1 MEMEFI
7 LALIMGASLGGAAGY
22 LGTLMLSQRMALVAG
37 PLGHLTLPGIALA
50 MILGFDVSLGAFPF
64 VILGI
69 IFIWLFEMRTGLPME
84 AVTAVVFA
92 AGVAI
97 TFLFLPEEKAV
108 PALIGDISQITL
120 LATIIVTI
128 LSLTIFFMTKKI
140 YSKMILAGISEDLA
154 KVHGANFKKY
164 NLIYLLSI
172 ALTVAL
178 GVRIMGGLMTAAL
191 VAIPAST
198 ARNMSKG
205 LFQYSYGGL
214 ILGGLA
220 CILGIFGFRFTSLPA
235 GPLIAI
241 VGTFFFLVS
250 LAFKRCFVAYLHWKY
265 PWMFCS
271 TKNWLRFTINVYRTK
286 IGRLANCSEKELV
299 LGMEAARS
307 AYFQGGLGCI
317 YLLR

>member
-1 MEMEFI
+1 MKMEFI

-50 MILGFDVSLGAFPF
+50 LILGFDVSLGAFPF

-108 PALIGDISQITL
+108 PALIGDISQITF
-120 LATIIVTI
+120 LATIIVI
-128 LSLTIFFMTKKI
+128 LLSLIIFFMTRKI

-154 KVHGANFKKY
+154 KVQGANFRKY
-164 NLIYLLSI
+164 NLMYLLGI

-198 ARNMSKG
+198 ARNMSKS
-205 LFQYSYGGL
+205 LTQYSYGGL
-214 ILGGLA
+214 ILGSLA
-220 CILGIFGFRFTSLPA
+220 TILGIFGFRVTGLPA
-235 GPLIAI
+235 GPLIVI

-250 LAFKRCFVAYLHWKY
+250 LGLKR
-265 PWMFCS
+265 
-271 TKNWLRFTINVYRTK
+271 
-286 IGRLANCSEKELV
+286 
-299 LGMEAARS
+299 
-307 AYFQGGLGCI
+307 
-317 YLLR
+317 

>member
-1 MEMEFI
+1 MEFI
-7 LALIMGASLGGAAGY
+7 LALVMGASLGGAAGY

-50 MILGFDVSLGAFPF
+50 LILGFDVSLGAFPF

-84 AVTAVVFA
+84 AITAVVFA

-97 TFLFLPEEKAV
+97 TFLFLPEEKIV
-108 PALIGDISQITL
+108 PALIGDISQITS
-120 LATIIVTI
+120 LATIIVI
-128 LSLTIFFMTKKI
+128 LLSLTIFFMTKKV

-154 KVHGANFKKY
+154 KVQGANFKKY
-164 NLIYLLSI
+164 NLMYLLGI

-198 ARNMSKG
+198 ARNVSKS
-205 LFQYSYGGL
+205 LAQYSYGGL
-214 ILGGLA
+214 ILGSLA
-220 CILGIFGFRFTSLPA
+220 CILGICAFRLTGLPA
-235 GPLIAI
+235 GPLIVI

-250 LAFKRCFVAYLHWKY
+250 LGFKK
-265 PWMFCS
+265 
-271 TKNWLRFTINVYRTK
+271 
-286 IGRLANCSEKELV
+286 
-299 LGMEAARS
+299 
-307 AYFQGGLGCI
+307 
-317 YLLR
+317 

>member
-1 MEMEFI
+1 MEFI

-108 PALIGDISQITL
+108 PALIGDISQITF
-120 LATIIVTI
+120 LATIIVTL
-128 LSLTIFFMTKKI
+128 LSLTIFFITKKI

-154 KVHGANFKKY
+154 KVQGANFRKY
-164 NLIYLLSI
+164 NLMYLLGI

-198 ARNMSKG
+198 ARNMSKS
-205 LFQYSYGGL
+205 LTQYSYGGL
-214 ILGGLA
+214 ILGSVA
-220 CILGIFGFRFTSLPA
+220 CILGIVGFRFTGLPA
-235 GPLIAI
+235 GPLIVL

-250 LAFKRCFVAYLHWKY
+250 LGLKR
-265 PWMFCS
+265 
-271 TKNWLRFTINVYRTK
+271 
-286 IGRLANCSEKELV
+286 
-299 LGMEAARS
+299 
-307 AYFQGGLGCI
+307 
-317 YLLR
+317 

>member
-1 MEMEFI
+1 MEFI

-120 LATIIVTI
+120 LATIIVTL
-128 LSLTIFFMTKKI
+128 LSLIIFFITKKI

-154 KVHGANFKKY
+154 KVQGANFKKY
-164 NLIYLLSI
+164 NLIYLLGI

-178 GVRIMGGLMTAAL
+178 GVRIVGGLMTAAL

-198 ARNMSKG
+198 ARNMSRS
-205 LFQYSYGGL
+205 LTQYSYAGL
-214 ILGGLA
+214 ILGSAA
-220 CILGIFGFRFTSLPA
+220 CLLGIFGFRVTGLPA
-235 GPLIAI
+235 GPLIVI
-241 VGTFFFLVS
+241 VGAFFFLVS
-250 LAFKRCFVAYLHWKY
+250 LGLKR
-265 PWMFCS
+265 
-271 TKNWLRFTINVYRTK
+271 
-286 IGRLANCSEKELV
+286 
-299 LGMEAARS
+299 
-307 AYFQGGLGCI
+307 
-317 YLLR
+317 

>member
-1 MEMEFI
+1 MEFV

-69 IFIWLFEMRTGLPME
+69 VFIWLFEMRTGLPME

-92 AGVAI
+92 SGVAI

-108 PALIGDISQITL
+108 PALIGDISQITF

-128 LSLTIFFMTKKI
+128 LSLTIFLMTKKI
-140 YSKMILAGISEDLA
+140 YSKMILTGISEDLA
-154 KVHGANFKKY
+154 KVQGANFRKY

-198 ARNMSKG
+198 ARNMSKS
-205 LFQYSYGGL
+205 LTQYSYGGL
-214 ILGGLA
+214 ILGSLA
-220 CILGIFGFRFTSLPA
+220 TILGIFGFRVTGLPA
-235 GPLIAI
+235 GPLIVI
-241 VGTFFFLVS
+241 LGTFFFLVS
-250 LAFKRCFVAYLHWKY
+250 LGLKR
-265 PWMFCS
+265 
-271 TKNWLRFTINVYRTK
+271 
-286 IGRLANCSEKELV
+286 
-299 LGMEAARS
+299 
-307 AYFQGGLGCI
+307 
-317 YLLR
+317 

>member
-1 MEMEFI
+1 MEFI

-22 LGTLMLSQRMALVAG
+22 LGTLMVSQRMALVAG

-50 MILGFDVSLGAFPF
+50 LILGFDISLGAFPF

-69 IFIWLFEMRTGLPME
+69 VFIWLFEIRTGLPME
-84 AVTAVVFA
+84 AVTAIVFA

-97 TFLFLPEEKAV
+97 TFLFLPEEKVV
-108 PALIGDISQITL
+108 PALIGDISQITFL
-120 LATIIVTI
+120 PTIIVVI

-154 KVHGANFKKY
+154 KVQGANFKKY
-164 NLIYLLSI
+164 NLMYLLGI

-198 ARNMSKG
+198 ARNMSKS
-205 LFQYSYGGL
+205 LTQYSYGGL

-220 CILGIFGFRFTSLPA
+220 SILGIIGFRVTGFPA
-235 GPLIAI
+235 GPLIVI
-241 VGTFFFLVS
+241 VGAFFFLVS
-250 LAFKRCFVAYLHWKY
+250 LGLKR
-265 PWMFCS
+265 
-271 TKNWLRFTINVYRTK
+271 
-286 IGRLANCSEKELV
+286 
-299 LGMEAARS
+299 
-307 AYFQGGLGCI
+307 
-317 YLLR
+317 

>member
-1 MEMEFI
+1 MEFI

-69 IFIWLFEMRTGLPME
+69 LFIWLFEMRTRLPME

-97 TFLFLPEEKAV
+97 TFLFLPQEKAV
-108 PALIGDISQITL
+108 PALIGDISQITF
-120 LATIIVTI
+120 LATIIVI
-128 LSLTIFFMTKKI
+128 LLSLAIFFMTRKI

-154 KVHGANFKKY
+154 KVQGANFKKY
-164 NLIYLLSI
+164 NLIYLLGI

-178 GVRIMGGLMTAAL
+178 GVRIVGGLMTAAL

-198 ARNMSKG
+198 ARNMSKS
-205 LFQYSYGGL
+205 LTQYSYGGL
-214 ILGGLA
+214 ILGSLA
-220 CILGIFGFRFTSLPA
+220 CILGIVGFRVTGLPA
-235 GPLIAI
+235 GPLIVI

-250 LAFKRCFVAYLHWKY
+250 LGLKR
-265 PWMFCS
+265 
-271 TKNWLRFTINVYRTK
+271 
-286 IGRLANCSEKELV
+286 
-299 LGMEAARS
+299 
-307 AYFQGGLGCI
+307 
-317 YLLR
+317 

>member
-1 MEMEFI
+1 MEFI

-50 MILGFDVSLGAFPF
+50 MILGCDVSLGAFPF

-108 PALIGDISQITL
+108 PALIGDISQITF
-120 LATIIVTI
+120 LATLIVTL
-128 LSLTIFFMTKKI
+128 LSLAIFFITKKI

-154 KVHGANFKKY
+154 RVQGSNFRKY
-164 NLIYLLSI
+164 NLIYLLGI

-198 ARNMSKG
+198 AKNMSKN
-205 LFQYSYGGL
+205 LTQYSYGGL
-214 ILGGLA
+214 ILGSLA
-220 CILGIFGFRFTSLPA
+220 CILGILGFRFTGLPA
-235 GPLIAI
+235 GPLIVI
-241 VGTFFFLVS
+241 VGAFFFLVS
-250 LAFKRCFVAYLHWKY
+250 LGLKR
-265 PWMFCS
+265 
-271 TKNWLRFTINVYRTK
+271 
-286 IGRLANCSEKELV
+286 
-299 LGMEAARS
+299 
-307 AYFQGGLGCI
+307 
-317 YLLR
+317 

>member
-1 MEMEFI
+1 MEFI

-50 MILGFDVSLGAFPF
+50 MILGFDVSVGAFPF

-108 PALIGDISQITL
+108 PALIGDISQITFS
-120 LATIIVTI
+120 ATIIVTL
-128 LSLTIFFMTKKI
+128 LSLTIFFITKKI

-154 KVHGANFKKY
+154 KVQGANFGKY
-164 NLIYLLSI
+164 NLVYLLGI

-198 ARNMSKG
+198 ARNMSKS
-205 LFQYSYGGL
+205 LTQYSYGGL

-220 CILGIFGFRFTSLPA
+220 CILGIVGFRFTDLPA
-235 GPLIAI
+235 GPLIVI
-241 VGTFFFLVS
+241 VGAFFFLVS
-250 LAFKRCFVAYLHWKY
+250 LGLKR
-265 PWMFCS
+265 
-271 TKNWLRFTINVYRTK
+271 
-286 IGRLANCSEKELV
+286 
-299 LGMEAARS
+299 
-307 AYFQGGLGCI
+307 
-317 YLLR
+317 

>member
-1 MEMEFI
+1 MEFI

-50 MILGFDVSLGAFPF
+50 LILGFDVSLGAFPF

-97 TFLFLPEEKAV
+97 TFLFLPEEKAI
-108 PALIGDISQITL
+108 PALIGDISQITV
-120 LATIIVTI
+120 LATIIVTL
-128 LSLTIFFMTKKI
+128 LSLSIFFITKKI

-154 KVHGANFKKY
+154 KVQGSNFRKY
-164 NLIYLLSI
+164 NLIYLLGI

-198 ARNMSKG
+198 AKNMSKN
-205 LFQYSYGGL
+205 LTQYSYRGL
-214 ILGGLA
+214 ILGSLA
-220 CILGIFGFRFTSLPA
+220 CILGIFGFRFTGLPA
-235 GPLIAI
+235 GPLIVI
-241 VGTFFFLVS
+241 VGAFFFLVS
-250 LAFKRCFVAYLHWKY
+250 LAFKR
-265 PWMFCS
+265 
-271 TKNWLRFTINVYRTK
+271 
-286 IGRLANCSEKELV
+286 
-299 LGMEAARS
+299 
-307 AYFQGGLGCI
+307 
-317 YLLR
+317 

>member
-1 MEMEFI
+1 MEFI

-69 IFIWLFEMRTGLPME
+69 VFIWLFEMRTGLPME

-108 PALIGDISQITL
+108 PALIGDISQITFL
-120 LATIIVTI
+120 GTIIVI
-128 LSLTIFFMTKKI
+128 LLSLTIFFMTKKI

-154 KVHGANFKKY
+154 KVQGANFRKY
-164 NLIYLLSI
+164 NLMYLLGI

-198 ARNMSKG
+198 ARNMSKS
-205 LFQYSYGGL
+205 LTQYSYGGL
-214 ILGGLA
+214 ILGSLA
-220 CILGIFGFRFTSLPA
+220 CILGISGFRFTGLPA
-235 GPLIAI
+235 GPLIVI

-250 LAFKRCFVAYLHWKY
+250 LGLKR
-265 PWMFCS
+265 
-271 TKNWLRFTINVYRTK
+271 
-286 IGRLANCSEKELV
+286 
-299 LGMEAARS
+299 
-307 AYFQGGLGCI
+307 
-317 YLLR
+317 